1 MDDLW
6 ALPGGYIFKH
16 EAINDAAN
24 RILLE
29 RTGVDEIYLQQ
40 FRVFGEINRSE
51 DFFAGLPDDL
61 WNKQRFLS
69 IGFYALV
76 DYSRVNLV
84 LDEFSEKIKQG
95 KFL

>member
-29 RTGVDEIYLQQ
+29 RTGVYEIYLQQ
-40 FRVFGEINRSE
+40 FRVFGELN
-51 DFFAGLPDDL
+51 
-61 WNKQRFLS
+61 
-69 IGFYALV
+69 
-76 DYSRVNLV
+76 
-84 LDEFSEKIKQG
+84 
-95 KFL
+95 